1 MLRGLRNLSR
11 TSLKSSSGKATRAG
25 ANRSYKD
32 HELFMQITCLEM
44 EKARKIVERQA
55 ALTRISEI
63 DARLSGV
70 ESERVALLRQ
80 LADRGAI
87 ASQSDPAA
95 VVPESEALAPRNA
108 VASSPGGFRIRY

>member
-1 MLRGLRNLSR
+1 MLRGLRNLNRS
-11 TSLKSSSGKATRAG
+11 SLKSSSGKATRAG
-25 ANRSYKD
+25 GNRVFKD

-44 EKARKIVERQA
+44 EKARKLVERHA

-80 LADRGAI
+80 LAERGTI
-87 ASQSDPAA
+87 SSISDPAA
-95 VVPESEALAPRNA
+95 VDREMDASTRRNA